1 MTGRKEI
8 SILLSQRS
16 NRMACAS
23 LGEVVLLM
31 DLPADSPAGPAGPA
45 AGPTSPAE
53 EGQHLPDGR
62 MATPTSTFTQ
72 QDIDDG
78 IVWYRHSGALTQ
90 SDAFHFQVP
99 SVYILTILRP
109 PGPFSLT
116 DHLGEGGIISSIK
129 SFVKC
134 VYSGEK

>member
-1 MTGRKEI
+1 M
-8 SILLSQRS
+8 LSQRS
-16 NRMACAS
+16 NGMACAS

-31 DLPADSPAGPAGPA
+31 HLPADGPAGPATSGPA

-78 IVWYRHSGALTQ
+78 IVWYRHSGALAQ
-90 SDAFHFQVP
+90 SDSFRFQVP
-99 SVYILTILRP
+99 P
-109 PGPFSLT
+109 PSSPSLST
-116 DHLGEGGIISSIK
+116 GHLLHFLSLP
-129 SFVKC
+129 V
-134 VYSGEK
+134 